1 MVRNELGPA
10 NWWARNDVN
19 RRVCEKIRSLSL
31 PTGGQSLKVMCALV
45 SLQIGEHLSC
55 ALRLRDMREK
65 SLQTLYILLCL
76 LFPFVSYAQTPPDT
90 TAFTHVNLISMETD
104 QPLEDQTVV
113 VQGSKILEIG
123 PSNKVLLSKNVRQ
136 IDGSVK
142 YLIPGL
148 ADLHV
153 HLFSPD
159 DLLSYLANG
168 VTTVMN
174 MDGGPMH
181 LQWRDEVRRGVLLGP
196 TIYTAGHTTDGFP
209 PLNEM
214 FLTAEKPDDARA
226 IVREQKQAGYDFI
239 KLYGT
244 LRPDVFRAILQAG
257 QQEKIPVVGHV
268 NRQVGALEVLK
279 SSQVLAAH
287 LEDLIFARF
296 DGPPSDPE
304 LAEFAN
310 AIAASHITVT
320 PNLNVNPA
328 NIAQLQDLNAVLKS
342 PEAMLLPPAAYSQ
355 WMPANNRNERNEQTA
370 QQIDQMKQVQGI
382 LYKLVNLLQ
391 SKGVRLVLG
400 TDAAPYGFPG
410 LSAHQELQELV
421 EAGFTPYQALLT
433 ATRNSGDFIAENV
446 LGAPRFGTIANGA
459 EADLVLLS
467 ANPLENI
474 NNTKS
479 IAGVMVKGRWLPST
493 KLSELRA
500 AADAHSAEIKQ
511 RLEAIDSAL
520 ESGDIDHAQK
530 LAEPLRSETSPW
542 IAEWVLM
549 TKARKLEATKLPAA
563 IRVAQWST
571 KLYPQSFSSFYL
583 LADLLFEARDFDRA
597 QIEIKKSLSIEPHNA
612 AAINLAEKIET
623 VREPLRFAPAGTY
636 QLQYT
641 NDQSGEI
648 QKATVVIEAL
658 TDERFSGKQI
668 DAGGEAKA
676 LKSVLAG
683 GDRLWAVAETPMGP
697 MEFRIIIENASLSG
711 YWAAP
716 FGRNG
721 KLTGKKVE

>member
-1 MVRNELGPA
+1 MSKK
-10 NWWARNDVN
+10 N
-19 RRVCEKIRSLSL
+19 R
-31 PTGGQSLKVMCALV
+31 
-45 SLQIGEHLSC
+45 
-55 ALRLRDMREK
+55 
-65 SLQTLYILLCL
+65 QTFYILLCL
-76 LFPFVSYAQTPPDT
+76 LFPFIGYAQTPPDT
-90 TAFTHVNLISMETD
+90 TAFTHVNLISMETE
-104 QPLEDQTVV
+104 QLLEDQTVI
-113 VQGSKILEIG
+113 VQGSKILQIG
-123 PSNKVLLSKNVRQ
+123 PTNKVPLSKNARQ
-136 IDGSVK
+136 IDGSGK

-181 LQWRDEVRRGVLLGP
+181 LRWRDEVRRGSLLGP
-196 TIYTAGHTTDGFP
+196 TIYTAGHTTDGLP

-214 FLTAEKPDDARA
+214 FLTAETPEDARA
-226 IVREQKQAGYDFI
+226 AVREQKQAGYDFI

-257 QQEKIPVVGHV
+257 QQEKIPVVGHI

-296 DGPPSDPE
+296 DGPPSDAE
-304 LAEFAN
+304 IAEFAT

-328 NIAQLQDLNAVLKS
+328 NIVQLQDLNAVLKS
-342 PEAMLLPPAAYSQ
+342 PEAKLLPPAAYSQ
-355 WMPANNRNERNEQTA
+355 WMPANNRNERNDQTA
-370 QQIDQMKQVQGI
+370 QQIDQMKQVQRI
-382 LYKLVNLLQ
+382 LYKLANLLRT
-391 SKGVRLVLG
+391 KNVRLVLG

-421 EAGFTPYQALLT
+421 EAGFTPYQALQT
-433 ATRNSGDFIAENV
+433 ATRNSGEFIAENV
-446 LGAPRFGTIANGA
+446 PDAPRFGTITKGA

-474 NNTKS
+474 NNTKR

-493 KLSELRA
+493 KLSELRD
-500 AADAHSAEIKQ
+500 AADAHSGEIKQ
-511 RLEAIDSAL
+511 RLEPIDSAL
-520 ESGDIDHAQK
+520 ESGDIDQAEK
-530 LAEPLRSETSPW
+530 IAEPLRSETSPW

-549 TKARKLEATKLPAA
+549 TKARKLEGAKLPAA
-563 IRVAQWST
+563 IQVAQWST
-571 KLYPQSFSSFYL
+571 RLYPRSFSAFYL
-583 LADLLFEARDFDRA
+583 LADLLFEARDYDRA
-597 QIEIKKSLSIEPHNA
+597 QIEVKKSLSIEPHNA

-623 VREPLRFAPAGTY
+623 VRKPLGFRPAGTY
-636 QLQYT
+636 QVQYT
-641 NDQSGEI
+641 NDQSGEV
-648 QKATVVIEAL
+648 QKTTFMIEAL
-658 TDERFSGKQI
+658 PNGRFGGKQV

-676 LKSVLAG
+676 VKSVFVG

-697 MEFRIIIENASLSG
+697 MELRIIVENASLSG

>member
-1 MVRNELGPA
+1 MSKK
-10 NWWARNDVN
+10 N
-19 RRVCEKIRSLSL
+19 R
-31 PTGGQSLKVMCALV
+31 
-45 SLQIGEHLSC
+45 
-55 ALRLRDMREK
+55 
-65 SLQTLYILLCL
+65 QTFYILLCL
-76 LFPFVSYAQTPPDT
+76 LFPFIGYAQTPPDT
-90 TAFTHVNLISMETD
+90 TAFTHVNLISMETE
-104 QPLEDQTVV
+104 QLLEDQTVI
-113 VQGSKILEIG
+113 VQGSKILQIG
-123 PSNKVLLSKNVRQ
+123 PTNKVPLSKNARQ
-136 IDGSVK
+136 IDGSGK

-181 LQWRDEVRRGVLLGP
+181 LRWRDEVRRGSLLGP
-196 TIYTAGHTTDGFP
+196 TIYTAGHTTDGLP
-209 PLNEM
+209 PLNAM
-214 FLTAEKPDDARA
+214 FLTAETPDDARA
-226 IVREQKQAGYDFI
+226 AVTEQKRAGYDFI

-244 LRPDVFRAILQAG
+244 LRPDVFRAILEAG
-257 QQEKIPVVGHV
+257 RQEKIPVVGHI

-296 DGPPSDPE
+296 DGPPSDAE
-304 LAEFAN
+304 LQEFAS

-342 PEAMLLPPAAYSQ
+342 PEARLLPPAAYSQ

-370 QQIDQMKQVQGI
+370 QQIDQMKQVQGV
-382 LYKLVNLLQ
+382 LHKLVNLLRT
-391 SKGVRLVLG
+391 KNVRLVLG

-433 ATRNSGDFIAENV
+433 ATRNSGEFIGENV
-446 LGAPRFGTIANGA
+446 PDAPRFGTITKGA

-474 NNTKS
+474 NNTKR

-493 KLSELRA
+493 KLSELRD
-500 AADAHSAEIKQ
+500 AADAHSGEIKQ
-511 RLEAIDSAL
+511 RLEPIDSAL
-520 ESGDIDHAQK
+520 ESGDIDQAEK
-530 LAEPLRSETSPW
+530 IAEPLRSETSPW

-549 TKARKLEATKLPAA
+549 TKARKLEGAKLPAA
-563 IRVAQWST
+563 IQVAQWST
-571 KLYPQSFSSFYL
+571 RLYPQSFSAFYL
-583 LADLLFEARDFDRA
+583 LADLLFEARDYDRA
-597 QIEIKKSLSIEPHNA
+597 QIEVKKSLSIEPHNA

-623 VREPLRFAPAGTY
+623 VRKPLGFRPAGTY
-636 QLQYT
+636 QVQYT
-641 NDQSGEI
+641 NDQSGEV
-648 QKATVVIEAL
+648 QKTTFMIEAL
-658 TDERFSGKQI
+658 PNGRFGGKQV

-676 LKSVLAG
+676 VKSVFVG

-697 MEFRIIIENASLSG
+697 MELRIIVENASLSG